1 MTKGFF
7 TKFKSKTKTSNR
19 PARGLCMPG
28 DQGQEGV
35 SSRAGPARVWECGF
49 RPAPTGGLGQND
61 EQYECL
67 APARGQG
74 KGLGLVVCVHPFT
87 PGGVRVSAME

>member
-35 SSRAGPARVWECGF
+35 SSRAGPAWAWECSS
-49 RPAPTGGLGQND
+49 RLRAWLQSDVAKPRAWRN
-61 EQYECL
+61 Y
-67 APARGQG
+67 
-74 KGLGLVVCVHPFT
+74 
-87 PGGVRVSAME
+87 